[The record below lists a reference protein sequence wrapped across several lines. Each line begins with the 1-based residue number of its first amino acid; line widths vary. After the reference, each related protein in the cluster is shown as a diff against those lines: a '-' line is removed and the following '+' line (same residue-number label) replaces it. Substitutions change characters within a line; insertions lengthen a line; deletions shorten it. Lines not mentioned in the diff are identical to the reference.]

1 MVGVGVS
8 NDDTVDVLKRQATF
22 GEAATYGTGASGKAC
37 VDEDGLP
44 GIDQEGNPC
53 ADGFE
58 LEYAVVDFLEM
69 AEHFGYLYRKDRREV
84 AVGARGDSSPG
95 SDRHRL
101 CISKASIGVARKVWI
116 KRPAS

>member
-8 NDDTVDVLKRQATF
+8 NNDAVNGLKGEATF

-44 GIDQEGNPC
+44 GINQDGDPGS
-53 ADGFE
+53 DGFE

-69 AEHFGYLYRKDRREV
+69 AEHLGYLYKKDRREV
-84 AVGARGDSSPG
+84 AVGARGDSSLG
-95 SDRHRL
+95 SDRHTCVPVR
-101 CISKASIGVARKVWI
+101 KALALQGRCG
-116 KRPAS
+116 